1 MKMFAG
7 RKFFAA
13 LACLAG
19 FLAPA
24 FAQDKLKIAIGQ
36 RGIWDGSLPE
46 LGQGA
51 GIFKKH
57 GLELE
62 LVYTQGTGE
71 TLQAVISGAA
81 DIGGGLGTLG
91 VMGAFAKG
99 APIRVIAANMTGA
112 NDTYFYVPA
121 SSPLKSL
128 KDADG
133 KKVAISTNGSS
144 THMAAMELMKLH
156 NVKFDL
162 VTTGGPPQT
171 FTTTMSGQ
179 VDVGWAAAP
188 FGVEA
193 VEQGRIRVV
202 GRASDVVA
210 LRTQTSRVLAANLQS
225 LERRKDVYERF
236 MRAYRET
243 LDWQYSDSAAL
254 KAYAELAGTTES
266 VAMRLRDEFLPKKDV
281 DPANIAGLEELMAQ
295 AVGFRF
301 MPAALTAEQVKEL
314 IRLPAGTVVA
324 R

>member
-1 MKMFAG
+1 M
-7 RKFFAA
+7 RKLLYALMGLLAA
-13 LACLAG
+13 TAS
-19 FLAPA
+19 PA
-24 FAQDKLKIAIGQ
+24 VAQDRLKIAIGQ

-51 GIFKKH
+51 GIFKKY

-62 LVYTQGTGE
+62 LVFTQGTGE

-121 SSPLKSL
+121 NSPLQSL
-128 KDADG
+128 RDANG

-156 NVKFDL
+156 NAKFEL

-193 VEQGRIRVV
+193 VEQGRIRVI

-210 LRTQTSRVLAANLQS
+210 LRTQTSRVLIANLQS

-243 LDWQYSDSAAL
+243 LDWQYSDPAAL
-254 KAYAELAGTTES
+254 AAYAKLAETTEH
-266 VAMRLRDEFLPKKDV
+266 VAKRLRDEFLPKKDV
-281 DPANIAGLEELMAQ
+281 DPGNIAGLEELMAQ
-295 AVGFRF
+295 AVAFKF
-301 MPAALTAEQVKEL
+301 MGAVLTADQVKEL
-314 IRLPAGTVVA
+314 VRLPKGTVA
-324 R
+324 EP

>member
-1 MKMFAG
+1 M
-7 RKFFAA
+7 RKLLYAVMGLVAA
-13 LACLAG
+13 IAS
-19 FLAPA
+19 PA
-24 FAQDKLKIAIGQ
+24 VAQDRLKIAIGQ

-51 GIFKKH
+51 GIFKKY

-62 LVYTQGTGE
+62 LVFTQGTGE

-121 SSPLKSL
+121 NSPLQSL
-128 KDADG
+128 RDADG

-144 THMAAMELMKLH
+144 THMAAIELMKLH
-156 NVKFDL
+156 NAKFEL

-193 VEQGRIRVV
+193 VEQGRIRVI
-202 GRASDVVA
+202 GRASDVIA
-210 LRTQTSRVLAANLQS
+210 LRTQTSRVLVANLQS
-225 LERRKDVYERF
+225 LERRRDVYERF

-243 LDWQYSDSAAL
+243 LDWQYSDPAAL
-254 KAYAELAGTTES
+254 AAYAKLAETTEH
-266 VAMRLRDEFLPKKDV
+266 VAKRLRDEFLPKKDV
-281 DPANIAGLEELMAQ
+281 DPGNISGLEELMAQ
-295 AVGFRF
+295 AVAFKF
-301 MPAALTAEQVKEL
+301 MGTALTAEQVKEL
-314 IRLPAGTVVA
+314 IRLPKGTVA
-324 R
+324 EP

>member
-1 MKMFAG
+1 M
-7 RKFFAA
+7 RKLLYAVMGLVAA
-13 LACLAG
+13 IAS
-19 FLAPA
+19 PA
-24 FAQDKLKIAIGQ
+24 VAQDRLKIAIGQ

-51 GIFKKH
+51 GIFKKY

-62 LVYTQGTGE
+62 LVFTQGTGE

-121 SSPLKSL
+121 NSPLQSL
-128 KDADG
+128 RDADG

-144 THMAAMELMKLH
+144 THMAAIELMKLH
-156 NVKFDL
+156 NAKFEL

-193 VEQGRIRVV
+193 VEQGRIRVI

-210 LRTQTSRVLAANLQS
+210 LRTQTSRVLVANLQS
-225 LERRKDVYERF
+225 LERRRDVYERF

-243 LDWQYSDSAAL
+243 LDWQYSDPAAL
-254 KAYAELAGTTES
+254 AAYAKLAETTEH
-266 VAMRLRDEFLPKKDV
+266 VAKRLRDEFLPKKDV
-281 DPANIAGLEELMAQ
+281 DPGNIAGLEELMAQ
-295 AVGFRF
+295 AVAFKF
-301 MPAALTAEQVKEL
+301 MGTALTADQVKEL
-314 IRLPAGTVVA
+314 IRLPKGTVA
-324 R
+324 EP

>member
-1 MKMFAG
+1 M
-7 RKFFAA
+7 RKLLYAVMGLVAA
-13 LACLAG
+13 IA
-19 FLAPA
+19 FPA
-24 FAQDKLKIAIGQ
+24 FAQDRLKIAIGQ

-51 GIFKKH
+51 GIFRKH

-62 LVYTQGTGE
+62 LVFTQGTGE

-121 SSPLKSL
+121 NSPLQSL
-128 KDADG
+128 RDADG

-156 NVKFDL
+156 NAKFEL

-193 VEQGRIRVV
+193 VEQGRIRVI

-236 MRAYRET
+236 MKAYRET
-243 LDWQYSDSAAL
+243 LNWQYSDPAAL
-254 KAYAELAGTTES
+254 AAYARLAETTEH
-266 VAMRLRDEFLPKKDV
+266 VAKRLRDEFLPKQDV
-281 DPANIAGLEELMAQ
+281 DPGNIAGLEELMAQ
-295 AVGFRF
+295 AVAFKFVGT
-301 MPAALTAEQVKEL
+301 ALTADQLKEL
-314 IRLPAGTVVA
+314 IRLPKGTVA
-324 R
+324 EP

>member
-1 MKMFAG
+1 M
-7 RKFFAA
+7 RKLLYAVMGLVAA
-13 LACLAG
+13 IAS
-19 FLAPA
+19 PA
-24 FAQDKLKIAIGQ
+24 VAQDRLKIAIGQ

-51 GIFKKH
+51 GIFKKY

-62 LVYTQGTGE
+62 LVFTQGTGE

-121 SSPLKSL
+121 NSPLQSL
-128 KDADG
+128 RDADG

-144 THMAAMELMKLH
+144 THMAAIELMKLH
-156 NVKFDL
+156 NSKFEL

-193 VEQGRIRVV
+193 VEQGRIRVI
-202 GRASDVVA
+202 GRASDVIA
-210 LRTQTSRVLAANLQS
+210 LRTQTSRVLVANLQS
-225 LERRKDVYERF
+225 LERRRDVYERF

-243 LDWQYSDSAAL
+243 LDWQYSDPAAL
-254 KAYAELAGTTES
+254 AAYAKLAETTEH
-266 VAMRLRDEFLPKKDV
+266 VAKRLRDEFLPKKDV
-281 DPANIAGLEELMAQ
+281 DPGNISGLEELMAQ
-295 AVGFRF
+295 AVAFKF
-301 MPAALTAEQVKEL
+301 MGTALTAEQVKEL
-314 IRLPAGTVVA
+314 IRLPKGTVA
-324 R
+324 EP

>member
-1 MKMFAG
+1 MK
-7 RKFFAA
+7 KFISLA
-13 LACLAG
+13 LAILTTIASSA
-19 FLAPA
+19 L
-24 FAQDKLKIAIGQ
+24 AQDRLKIAIGQ

-62 LVYTQGTGE
+62 LVFTQGTGE
-71 TLQAVISGAA
+71 TLQAVISGSV

-99 APIRVIAANMTGA
+99 APIRIIAANMTGA

-121 SSPLKSL
+121 NSPLQSL

-133 KKVAISTNGSS
+133 KKLAISTLGSS

-162 VTTGGPPQT
+162 TPTGGPPQT

-193 VEQGRIRVV
+193 IEQGRIRVI

-225 LERRKDVYERF
+225 LDTRRDVYERF
-236 MRAYRET
+236 MKAYRET
-243 LDWQYSDSAAL
+243 LDWQYADPAAL
-254 KAYAELAGTTES
+254 TAYAELAQTTEH
-266 VAMRLRDEFLPKKDV
+266 VARRLRDEFLPKKDV
-281 DPANIAGLEELMAQ
+281 DPANIAGLDELMAQ
-295 AVGFRF
+295 AVSFKF
-301 MPAALTAEQVKEL
+301 MAAPLTPEQVKQL
-314 IRLPAGTVVA
+314 IRLPAGTA
-324 R
+324 PPR

>member
-1 MKMFAG
+1 M
-7 RKFFAA
+7 RKLLYAVMGLVAA
-13 LACLAG
+13 IA
-19 FLAPA
+19 FPA
-24 FAQDKLKIAIGQ
+24 FAQDRLKIAIGQ

-51 GIFKKH
+51 GIFRKH

-62 LVYTQGTGE
+62 LVFTQGTGE

-121 SSPLKSL
+121 NSPLQSL
-128 KDADG
+128 RDADG

-156 NVKFDL
+156 NAKFEL

-193 VEQGRIRVV
+193 VEQRRIRVI

-236 MRAYRET
+236 MKAYRET
-243 LDWQYSDSAAL
+243 LNWQYSDPAAL
-254 KAYAELAGTTES
+254 AAYARLAETTVH
-266 VAMRLRDEFLPKKDV
+266 VAKRLRDEFLPKQDV
-281 DPANIAGLEELMAQ
+281 DPGNIAGLEELMAQ
-295 AVGFRF
+295 AVAFKF
-301 MPAALTAEQVKEL
+301 MGTALTADQLKEL
-314 IRLPAGTVVA
+314 IRLPKGTVA
-324 R
+324 EP

>member
-1 MKMFAG
+1 M
-7 RKFFAA
+7 RKLLYAVMGLVAA
-13 LACLAG
+13 IAS
-19 FLAPA
+19 PA
-24 FAQDKLKIAIGQ
+24 FAQDRLKIAIGQ

-51 GIFKKH
+51 GIFRKH

-62 LVYTQGTGE
+62 LVFTQGTGE

-121 SSPLKSL
+121 NSPLQSL
-128 KDADG
+128 RDADG

-156 NVKFDL
+156 NAKFEL

-193 VEQGRIRVV
+193 VEQGRIRVI

-236 MRAYRET
+236 MKAYRET
-243 LDWQYSDSAAL
+243 LNWQYSDPAAL
-254 KAYAELAGTTES
+254 AAYARLAETTEH
-266 VAMRLRDEFLPKKDV
+266 VAKRLRDEFLPKQDV
-281 DPANIAGLEELMAQ
+281 DPGNIAGLEELMAQ
-295 AVGFRF
+295 AVAFKFVGT
-301 MPAALTAEQVKEL
+301 ALTADQLKEL
-314 IRLPAGTVVA
+314 IRLPKGTVA
-324 R
+324 EP

>member
-1 MKMFAG
+1 MRAIFLALAG
-7 RKFFAA
+7 AFGLANAA
-13 LACLAG
+13 L
-19 FLAPA
+19 PA
-24 FAQDKLKIAIGQ
+24 NAQDKLKIAIGQ

-62 LVYTQGTGE
+62 LVFTQGTGE
-71 TLQAVISGAA
+71 TLQAVISGSA

-91 VMGAFAKG
+91 VMVAFAKG
-99 APIRVIAANMTGA
+99 APIRIIAANMTGA

-121 SSPLKSL
+121 NSPLKTL
-128 KDADG
+128 KDAAG
-133 KKVAISTNGSS
+133 KKVAISTTGSS

-156 NVKFDL
+156 DVKFDL

-171 FTTTMSGQ
+171 FTTAMSGQ

-193 VEQGRIRVV
+193 VEQGRIRVI

-210 LRTQTSRVLAANLQS
+210 LRTQTSRVLAANLGS
-225 LERRKDVYERF
+225 LERRREVYERF
-236 MRAYRET
+236 MKAYRET
-243 LDWQYSDSAAL
+243 LDWQYADPAAL
-254 KAYAELAGTTES
+254 TAYAKLAETTEH
-266 VAMRLRDEFLPKKDV
+266 VARRLRDEFLPKKDV

-295 AVGFRF
+295 AVGFKF
-301 MPAALTAEQVKEL
+301 MQTALTAEQVKEL
-314 IRLPAGTVVA
+314 IRMPAGTA
-324 R
+324 PPR

>member
-1 MKMFAG
+1 M
-7 RKFFAA
+7 RKLLYAVMGLVAA
-13 LACLAG
+13 IAS
-19 FLAPA
+19 PA
-24 FAQDKLKIAIGQ
+24 VAQDRLKIAIGQ

-51 GIFKKH
+51 GIFKKY

-62 LVYTQGTGE
+62 LVFTQGTGE

-121 SSPLKSL
+121 NSPLQSL
-128 KDADG
+128 RDADG

-144 THMAAMELMKLH
+144 THMAAIELMKLH
-156 NVKFDL
+156 NAKFEL

-193 VEQGRIRVV
+193 VEQGRIRVI

-210 LRTQTSRVLAANLQS
+210 LRTQTSRVLVANLQS
-225 LERRKDVYERF
+225 LERRRDVYERF

-243 LDWQYSDSAAL
+243 LDWQYSDPAAL
-254 KAYAELAGTTES
+254 AAYAKLAETTEH
-266 VAMRLRDEFLPKKDV
+266 VAKRLRDEFLPKKDV
-281 DPANIAGLEELMAQ
+281 DPGNISGLEELMAQ
-295 AVGFRF
+295 AVAFKF
-301 MPAALTAEQVKEL
+301 MGTALTAEQVKEL
-314 IRLPAGTVVA
+314 IRLPKGTVA
-324 R
+324 EP

>member
-1 MKMFAG
+1 M
-7 RKFFAA
+7 RKLLYAVMGLVAA
-13 LACLAG
+13 IAS
-19 FLAPA
+19 PA
-24 FAQDKLKIAIGQ
+24 VAQDRLKIAIGQ

-51 GIFKKH
+51 GIFKKY

-62 LVYTQGTGE
+62 LVFTQGTGE

-121 SSPLKSL
+121 NSPLQSL
-128 KDADG
+128 RDADG

-144 THMAAMELMKLH
+144 THMAAIELMKLH
-156 NVKFDL
+156 NSKFEL

-193 VEQGRIRVV
+193 VEQGRIRVI

-210 LRTQTSRVLAANLQS
+210 LRTQTSRVLVANLQS
-225 LERRKDVYERF
+225 LERRRDVYERF

-243 LDWQYSDSAAL
+243 LDWQYSDPAAL
-254 KAYAELAGTTES
+254 AAYAKLAETTEH
-266 VAMRLRDEFLPKKDV
+266 VAKRLRDEFLPKKDV
-281 DPANIAGLEELMAQ
+281 DPGNISGLEELMAQ
-295 AVGFRF
+295 AVAFKF
-301 MPAALTAEQVKEL
+301 MGTALTAEQVKEL
-314 IRLPAGTVVA
+314 IRLPKGTVA
-324 R
+324 EP

>member
-1 MKMFAG
+1 M
-7 RKFFAA
+7 RKLLYAVMGLVAA
-13 LACLAG
+13 IA
-19 FLAPA
+19 FPA
-24 FAQDKLKIAIGQ
+24 FAQDRLKIAIGQ

-51 GIFKKH
+51 GIFRKH

-62 LVYTQGTGE
+62 LVFTQGTGE

-121 SSPLKSL
+121 NSPLQSL
-128 KDADG
+128 RDADG

-156 NVKFDL
+156 NAKFEL

-193 VEQGRIRVV
+193 VEQGRIRVI

-236 MRAYRET
+236 MKAYRET
-243 LDWQYSDSAAL
+243 LNWQYSDPAAL
-254 KAYAELAGTTES
+254 AAYARLAETTVH
-266 VAMRLRDEFLPKKDV
+266 VAKRLRDEFLPKQDV
-281 DPANIAGLEELMAQ
+281 DPGNIAGLEELMAQ
-295 AVGFRF
+295 AVAFKFVGT
-301 MPAALTAEQVKEL
+301 ALTADQLKEL
-314 IRLPAGTVVA
+314 IRLPKGTVA
-324 R
+324 EP